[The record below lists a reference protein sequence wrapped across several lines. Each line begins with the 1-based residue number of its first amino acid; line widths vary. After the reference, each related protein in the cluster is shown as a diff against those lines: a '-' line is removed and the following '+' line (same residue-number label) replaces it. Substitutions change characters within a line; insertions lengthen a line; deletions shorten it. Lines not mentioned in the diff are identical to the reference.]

1 MNFTSS
7 TSMKCSLEFIES
19 PDSLDQSFSAEIE
32 RDYEDKIEFIMIL
45 NSFSRQYDRITTLE
59 NLKN

>member
-1 MNFTSS
+1 MNLTSS

-19 PDSLDQSFSAEIE
+19 PDSLDWSFSAEKE

-45 NSFSRQYDRITTLE
+45 NSFSR
-59 NLKN
+59 